1 MQTKYSLFIF
11 MLMPGAIAMSRIAEQ
26 FMIPADYLALE
37 RKAEIKSE
45 YLNGRIYAMSGAS
58 RNHNAL
64 VFNLAHRIGNQL
76 DKKPCQGYVNDMRV
90 KVSPTGLYTYPD
102 MVIVCGEPRFEDQ
115 AFDTLLN
122 PTVIIEVL
130 SDSTEKY
137 DRGEK
142 FAHYRALD
150 SLTDYLL
157 VAQNQPRIECFS
169 RQPGGQWLYSV
180 ADGLDAQMNV
190 GEMDFVLRLN
200 EIYERV
206 VFADHETTGITQ

>member
-1 MQTKYSLFIF
+1 
-11 MLMPGAIAMSRIAEQ
+11 MSQPAEQ
-26 FMIPADYLALE
+26 FITPAEYLAFE
-37 RKAEIKSE
+37 RTADTKSE

-58 RNHNAL
+58 RNHNRITIS
-64 VFNLAHRIGNQL
+64 LAATLHLQL
-76 DKKPCQGYVNDMRV
+76 KRKPCEAFVNDMRV